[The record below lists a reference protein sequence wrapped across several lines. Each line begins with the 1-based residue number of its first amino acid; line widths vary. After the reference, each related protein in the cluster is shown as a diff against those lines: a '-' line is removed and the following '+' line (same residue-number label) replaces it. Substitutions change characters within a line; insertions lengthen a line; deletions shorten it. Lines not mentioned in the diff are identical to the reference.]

1 MHFNSEENRNAIIS
15 SSQNL
20 PEKFRGALLKGAN
33 IEFTSTPAGTILI
46 QYAHHPTFDIRYQL
60 FELNEKSKFNSVQ
73 DPGFLISILSLR
85 NKIRGFIK
93 GMGKFD
99 LRPGQF
105 ILLHCLHKPGVLEFE
120 KANTYETLE
129 ISWSEKIIDEALS
142 HFPIL
147 DILKSNDSKS
157 NYFLFGGNSRPAGSA
172 ALDIAHSI
180 LHSKY
185 DKKLSAL
192 YFEHKV
198 REYLI
203 ELLVQS
209 DKQIIL
215 QGNLTNAERVRIN
228 ELAEEMI
235 LHPEK
240 KFPIRDIARELGM
253 NEMKL
258 KMGFKKEKGQGIF
271 EFQLASRM
279 KEAHRLLLETDL
291 TTKAIAAKVGYQ
303 LTTSFI
309 TKFREFFG
317 YPPSQVSK
325 MRND

>member
-1 MHFNSEENRNAIIS
+1 MHFNSEENKNSILSTTHA
-15 SSQNL
+15 L
-20 PEKFRGALLKGAN
+20 PENFRGAHLKGAT
-33 IEFTSTPAGTILI
+33 IEFTNTPSGTILI
-46 QYAHHPTFDIRYQL
+46 QYAHQPSFDIRYQL
-60 FELNEKSKFNSVQ
+60 FQISEKTKFNSIQ
-73 DPGFLISILSLR
+73 DPGFLVSILSLR
-85 NKIRGFIK
+85 NKIRGIIK

-105 ILLHCLHKPGVLEFE
+105 VLLHCLHKKGILEFDRP
-120 KANTYETLE
+120 NTYETLE
-129 ISWSEKIIDEALS
+129 ISWSERIIDEAQA
-142 HFPIL
+142 HFPVL
-147 DILKSNDSKS
+147 DVLNTRDTNSNF
-157 NYFLFGGNSRPAGSA
+157 FLFGENSRAAGSA

-180 LHSKY
+180 LNSKY
-185 DKKLSAL
+185 DEKLSAL
-192 YFEHKV
+192 YFEHKI

-209 DKQIIL
+209 NKKFNVP
-215 QGNLTNAERVRIN
+215 GNLTGSERQLIN
-228 ELAEEMI
+228 ELAEQMI

-240 KFPIRDIARELGM
+240 KFPIHEISRQLGM

-325 MRND
+325 MRKG